1 MYRVPIIQE
10 FVQDFEYEY
19 TPHNVG
25 DKIGSIGYLNG
36 NHIKNI
42 YCVKQIWYP
51 QKVYWKRPC
60 WWSTIE
66 VGSVKI
72 SYFESLYDL
81 YPPQDIP
88 KALIEGRIRV
98 KIITPIE
105 KL

>member
-1 MYRVPIIQE
+1 MYRTPIIQE

-25 DKIGSIGYLNG
+25 DKIASIGYLNG
-36 NHIKNI
+36 EERQDI

-51 QKVYWKRPC
+51 QKVYWRRPC
-60 WWSTIE
+60 GWQTIE
-66 VGSVKI
+66 VNTIKI
-72 SYFESLYDL
+72 SYFESPYDL
-81 YPPQDIP
+81 YPPQDISR
-88 KALIEGRIRV
+88 ALSEGRIRV